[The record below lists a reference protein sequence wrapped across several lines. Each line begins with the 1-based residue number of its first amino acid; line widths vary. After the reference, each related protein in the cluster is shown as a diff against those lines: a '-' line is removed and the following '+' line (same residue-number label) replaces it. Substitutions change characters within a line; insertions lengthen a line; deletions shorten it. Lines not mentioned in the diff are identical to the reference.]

1 MQKIII
7 GNLKMN
13 MLSQAERETYL
24 GAFKK
29 ELTGKKINNTEIVFC
44 PPAIHLETF
53 RKVLGKKVSVGGQN
67 CFWEDKG
74 SYTGEISPLMLKNFG
89 CEYVIIGHSE
99 RRKYFGE
106 NDDAI
111 NQKVL
116 ASLKNG
122 LSPIICVGETKDQ
135 RQSGETM
142 SVIMRQV
149 KAAFL
154 GVTAGKL
161 EKMIV
166 AYEPVWSVGSDSIPT
181 ANEIMEARVL
191 IQKILSQSFPKKYVE
206 KMRIV
211 YGGSVSTKTVKQACL
226 DSGMDGALIGR
237 ESLIPREFLKIVE
250 IINKQI

>member
-13 MLSQAERETYL
+13 LTSLAEREQYL
-24 GAFKK
+24 KSFKK
-29 ELTGKKINNTEIVFC
+29 ELIGKKLSNAEIVLC
-44 PPAIHLETF
+44 PPAIHLENF
-53 RKVLGKKVSVGGQN
+53 EKILGKKVFLGGQN
-67 CFWEDKG
+67 CFWEDSG
-74 SYTGEISPLMLKNFG
+74 SFTGEISPLMLKNFDCG
-89 CEYVIIGHSE
+89 YVIIGHSE
-99 RRKYFGE
+99 RRKNFEETDG
-106 NDDAI
+106 AI
-111 NQKVL
+111 NKKVL

-122 LSPIICVGETKDQ
+122 LSPIICVGETKAE

-161 EKMIV
+161 EKIIV

-211 YGGSVSTKTVKQACL
+211 YGGSVSAKTVKQACL

-237 ESLIPREFLKIVE
+237 ESLAPREFIKICK
-250 IINKQI
+250 IIED

>member
-1 MQKIII
+1 MHKLII

-13 MLSQAERETYL
+13 LLSLAEREQYL
-24 GAFKK
+24 KSFKK
-29 ELTGKKINNTEIVFC
+29 ELLGKKLTDVEIVLC
-44 PPAIHLETF
+44 PPMIHLENF
-53 RKVLGKKVSVGGQN
+53 NKVLGKRVALGGQN
-67 CFWEDKG
+67 CFWENKG
-74 SYTGEISPLMLKNFG
+74 SYTGEISPPMLKNFG
-89 CEYVIIGHSE
+89 SEYVIIGHSE
-99 RRKYFGE
+99 RRKNFGE
-106 NDDAI
+106 NDEAI

-122 LSPIICVGETKDQ
+122 LNPIICVGETKDQ

-149 KAAFL
+149 KAALL

-161 EKMIV
+161 EKIVV

-191 IQKILSQSFPKKYVE
+191 IQKILSQSFSKKYVE
-206 KMRIV
+206 QMRII
-211 YGGSVSTKTVKQACL
+211 YGGSVSAKTAKQACL

-237 ESLIPREFLKIVE
+237 ESLTPREFMKIVK
-250 IINKQI
+250 IIDC